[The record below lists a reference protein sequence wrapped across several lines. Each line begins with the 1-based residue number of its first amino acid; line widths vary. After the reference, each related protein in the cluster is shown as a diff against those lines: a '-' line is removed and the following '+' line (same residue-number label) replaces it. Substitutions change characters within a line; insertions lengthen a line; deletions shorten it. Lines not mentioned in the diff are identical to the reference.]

1 MEWACERNTAYLSV
15 FSWMRNI
22 TFVQNGPIQVN
33 GRRTL
38 SLVRT
43 LSMLEVGGSNTL
55 FPCKNGVSMWKECLQ
70 TKSVS
75 KWRISHCLK
84 TTHFRRIGE
93 IPVAHGTVQCVRDDS
108 VFHLVSLWELSS
120 LHEGILPATEDFHL
134 GGTSPL
140 CQILAF
146 KWREQSLSL
155 L

>member
-43 LSMLEVGGSNTL
+43 LSMLDVVGSNTL
-55 FPCKNGVSMWKECLQ
+55 FPCENGVSMGKECLW
-70 TKSVS
+70 TNSIS

-84 TTHFRRIGE
+84 NTNFTQIGE
-93 IPVAHGTVQCVRDDS
+93 TPVVHGTVLCVRDKS
-108 VFHLVSLWELSS
+108 VFHLFSLWELQI
-120 LHEGILPATEDFHL
+120 LQEGILPTTEDFHL

-140 CQILAF
+140 CQIPAF
-146 KWREQSLSL
+146 KWREQALSL